1 MLTRDGFARSARSV
15 AHVLPVLPVVA
26 VLIWA
31 LLRWTQVDAG
41 IDAFVQADV
50 GWLLLASM
58 LTWICYG
65 VGAIAQQGAVPQRLP
80 WRSLVAVQF
89 AAGLA
94 NHFSPASTGG
104 GIVNMR
110 YLRRQGLSRGQALSG
125 VALNSAATAVS
136 HTAILIAILVVAP
149 HTFGSIPVHRTPIE
163 VAVAVVATTAI
174 VTAAVVYRRRRQP
187 RRVNGSE
194 SKDSRWRVAITEL
207 RAVCRDRTRAAQLW
221 GAALATPA
229 MHGLILVCVARAIGL
244 HMSPIAIVLTYLAAS
259 GLASVMPS
267 IGAMGALDLTL
278 VAALA
283 HLSGDKGAAIG
294 AVVGYRVSTI
304 WIPLVPSAATMAILL
319 RRRVL

>member
-1 MLTRDGFARSARSV
+1 MLMRDRIRHAARRI
-15 AHVLPVLPVVA
+15 AHGLPLLPVAA
-26 VLIWA
+26 VLTWA

-41 IDAFVQADV
+41 IDQLVRADF
-50 GWLLLASM
+50 GWLLLASL

-136 HTAILIAILVVAP
+136 HTAILVAILIVAP
-149 HTFGSIPVHRTPIE
+149 HTFGSIPVHGRPIAI
-163 VAVAVVATTAI
+163 VVAVVA
-174 VTAAVVYRRRRQP
+174 AAVVAGAVLLYRRRRRP
-187 RRVNGSE
+187 RE
-194 SKDSRWRVAITEL
+194 DEHSRFRVAIAEL
-207 RAVCRDRTRAAQLW
+207 AAVCRDRTRAAQLW

-244 HMSPIAIVLTYLAAS
+244 DMSPIAIVLTYLAAS

-283 HLSGDKGAAIG
+283 HLSGDKGAAVG

-304 WIPLVPSAATMAILL
+304 WLPLVPSAATMAVLL
-319 RRRVL
+319 RRRIL

>member
-1 MLTRDGFARSARSV
+1 MLAGDGFARAARRTV
-15 AHVLPVLPVVA
+15 HVLPVLPVAA
-26 VLIWA
+26 VLTWA

-41 IDAFVQADV
+41 IDQLVQADF
-50 GWLLLASM
+50 GWLLLASL

-136 HTAILIAILVVAP
+136 HTAILVAILVVAP
-149 HTFGSIPVHRTPIE
+149 HTFGSIPVHRRPIAIALI
-163 VAVAVVATTAI
+163 VAACATVVA
-174 VTAAVVYRRRRQP
+174 AVFLHRRP
-187 RRVNGSE
+187 RRPREGNQ
-194 SKDSRWRVAITEL
+194 SRMRVAITEL
-207 RAVCRDRTRAAQLW
+207 AAVCRDRTRATQLW

-229 MHGLILVCVARAIGL
+229 MHGLILVCVARAIG
-244 HMSPIAIVLTYLAAS
+244 
-259 GLASVMPS
+259 
-267 IGAMGALDLTL
+267 
-278 VAALA
+278 
-283 HLSGDKGAAIG
+283 
-294 AVVGYRVSTI
+294 
-304 WIPLVPSAATMAILL
+304 
-319 RRRVL
+319 